1 MIKKRAWR
9 YYCEYCGKSSGAGGH
24 MSRHE
29 KRCTANP
36 NRRCGMCGRV
46 GEIGVLV
53 KALGRA
59 DEAGVKVLRV
69 EARDCP
75 ACMLAAIRQSGIQQG
90 GDEEGFFRIPFD
102 YTREK
107 NRYWTE
113 HNGRDRL

>member
-1 MIKKRAWR
+1 MRLIYIAGPISGNTIESLENIRA
-9 YYCEYCGKSSGAGGH
+9 G
-24 MSRHE
+24 
-29 KRCTANP
+29 
-36 NRRCGMCGRV
+36 
-46 GEIGVLV
+46 I
-53 KALGRA
+53 
-59 DEAGVKVLRV
+59 EAGVKVLRV